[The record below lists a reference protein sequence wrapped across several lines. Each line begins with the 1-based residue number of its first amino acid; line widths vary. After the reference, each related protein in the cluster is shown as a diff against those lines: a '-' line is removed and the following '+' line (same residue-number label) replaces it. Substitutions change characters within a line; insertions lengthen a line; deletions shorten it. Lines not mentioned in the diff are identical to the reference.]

1 MKDIT
6 AFIYI
11 LFSQGQRK
19 FPGLREKNKEVQVC
33 FKDTASVS
41 GKYPLEISLSG
52 VCLVHYTNQLV
63 SNSRQKKNCN
73 ERERGGKGSNGS
85 CFKLYISHWKASL
98 CLSVAEWCLDCRCRS
113 VNTGFHVGVGNRLWV
128 LAPAA
133 YMSYLW
139 CESW

>member
-33 FKDTASVS
+33 FKDTASGS

-52 VCLVHYTNQLV
+52 VCLVHYTHQLV
-63 SNSRQKKNCN
+63 SNSRQKKIAM
-73 ERERGGKGSNGS
+73 REKEGE
-85 CFKLYISHWKASL
+85 KAL
-98 CLSVAEWCLDCRCRS
+98 MGVAL
-113 VNTGFHVGVGNRLWV
+113 NFT
-128 LAPAA
+128 
-133 YMSYLW
+133 
-139 CESW
+139 

>member
-19 FPGLREKNKEVQVC
+19 FPGLREKNKEAQVC

-52 VCLVHYTNQLV
+52 VCLVHYTHQLV

-73 ERERGGKGSNGS
+73 ERERGGKALIG
-85 CFKLYISHWKASL
+85 
-98 CLSVAEWCLDCRCRS
+98 VALNFTPVIEK
-113 VNTGFHVGVGNRLWV
+113 
-128 LAPAA
+128 PACVSQLQSDA
-133 YMSYLW
+133 W
-139 CESW
+139 TAGAEV